1 MSLNKLSGLRNFLVS
16 LRRRFFTR
24 VFGMDIHPTVQMS
37 LSATLDMTFPK
48 GVHVGEYTYLAFE
61 SRILTHDRTRGLYLH
76 TRIGRN
82 CFIGGRSMILPGVT
96 IGDNCVIGAGSIVT
110 RDVPPNSIVAGN
122 PAKVIRSEI
131 EVGRY
136 GRFLDADDR
145 ERTLRATDPDAGAL
159 PDKFLGKN

>member
-1 MSLNKLSGLRNFLVS
+1 
-16 LRRRFFTR
+16 
-24 VFGMDIHPTVQMS
+24 
-37 LSATLDMTFPK
+37 
-48 GVHVGEYTYLAFE
+48 
-61 SRILTHDRTRGLYLH
+61 
-76 TRIGRN
+76 
-82 CFIGGRSMILPGVT
+82 MILPGVT